1 MEINIYII
9 ISALSLFCN
18 LILILLFIKVNKKH
32 SFNLPSMNT
41 KTSSNNLLKTTA
53 QTAQSSEQEEYYDL
67 EINPLPSTG
76 NKYDVPD
83 TEILDKNEYPDKGI
97 NDTEII

>member
-41 KTSSNNLLKTTA
+41 KSAKNNLFPTDA
-53 QTAQSSEQEEYYDL
+53 QTVQSSEQEEYYDL
-67 EINPLPSTG
+67 EINPLPSAG
-76 NKYDVPD
+76 NNYSVPD
-83 TEILDKNEYPDKGI
+83 TEILDENGFPVKGI